1 MRTAAALTSAGVI
14 AAIGVVAFGELSSW
28 AASRRGFPRSGS
40 ETSEGATDP
49 SASHA
54 VLVLGYRNPGPR
66 ANAINRF
73 RVRAGVRSVDPEAA
87 ESVLVLSG
95 GAVAGVIPEAEL
107 MRRYAR
113 DELGFTGA
121 IRLETASTSTEENI
135 EQAIPLLE
143 EATSIAVVSTS
154 HHALKA
160 RICLRRLRPDLAE
173 RLVRGGDYRLGELWW
188 VKPVEAVLG
197 RRSLRRLTSAG

>member
-1 MRTAAALTSAGVI
+1 MSRAALPVALAAAAL
-14 AAIGVVAFGELSSW
+14 GVVGFGEISSW
-28 AASRRGFPRSGS
+28 AASRSGYPSRRPPTRTGGPESPRGR
-40 ETSEGATDP
+40 
-49 SASHA
+49 HA
-54 VLVLGYRNPGPR
+54 VVILGYRNPGDR

-73 RVRAGVRSVDPEAA
+73 RVRAGVRSMDPRAS
-87 ESVLVLSG
+87 ESVLVLCG
-95 GAVAGVIPEAEL
+95 GAVAGAVPEAEL
-107 MRRYAR
+107 LARCAR
-113 DELGFTGA
+113 DLGFTGP
-121 IRLETASTSTEENI
+121 IRLEQASTSTEENI